1 MQLFGNSREFTNF
14 EGFSNDKS
22 EEMEAEN
29 INENT
34 RIRWTKEAN
43 KIVMRCFYQ
52 SDPTKRGYR
61 KQMMKIWR
69 EVGVFEVIE
78 QRLADQTR
86 VIRTN
91 GWLSEVELDE
101 IQRKIKEE
109 ENTEEPRI
117 ELQNICDQQRS
128 QDEDNVE
135 LTNIENLF
143 NSLQDQGLTNDEI
156 RLEKEVAEQMKIDK
170 APPNLRN
177 VGRK

>member
-1 MQLFGNSREFTNF
+1 
-14 EGFSNDKS
+14 
-22 EEMEAEN
+22 
-29 INENT
+29 
-34 RIRWTKEAN
+34 
-43 KIVMRCFYQ
+43 
-52 SDPTKRGYR
+52 
-61 KQMMKIWR
+61 MMKIWR

-117 ELQNICDQQRS
+117 ELKNICDQQRS